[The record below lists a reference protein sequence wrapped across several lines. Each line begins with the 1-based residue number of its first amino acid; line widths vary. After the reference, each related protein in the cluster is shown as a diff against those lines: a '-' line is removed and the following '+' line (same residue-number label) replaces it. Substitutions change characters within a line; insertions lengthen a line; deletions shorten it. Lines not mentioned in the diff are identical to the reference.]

1 MSIELLDSIC
11 GFFFVGFV
19 NESAKSAA
27 GTAELEADAESL
39 GSKAAAMP
47 LLMNNMH
54 ALGPTSDSAIA
65 DVKASQVLS

>member
-11 GFFFVGFV
+11 VVFFVGFV

-39 GSKAAAMP
+39 GSKAAPMP
-47 LLMNNMH
+47 LSMHNMH
-54 ALGPTSDSAIA
+54 ALGPASHSAIA
-65 DVKASQVLS
+65 DVKASQVL